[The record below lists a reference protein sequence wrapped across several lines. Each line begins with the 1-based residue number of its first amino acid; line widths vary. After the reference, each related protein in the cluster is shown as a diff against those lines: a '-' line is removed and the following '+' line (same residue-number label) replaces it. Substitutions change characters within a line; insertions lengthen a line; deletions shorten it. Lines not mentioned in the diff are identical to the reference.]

1 MKSVLEGCANATSHL
16 FIVIHSIDG
25 AGLRNSRSIDYLG
38 ELSALPCVHLIC
50 SMDHIRGNLLFSSS
64 ALSHFQFVYHDA
76 TTFAPYYYEIMFMSQ
91 GSQAGKVRSSS
102 GLGYVLS
109 SLTSNHLKIL
119 MLLSRETSG
128 SKEGLTFTGLYE
140 LCLSEMLVSSEK
152 SLQLILKEMEDHQLV
167 KRLSAGNNPQE
178 SYVCLVS
185 PRELSKFC
193 DIWCVCWIER
203 WDGEG
208 SNGKKRDDGII

>member
-1 MKSVLEGCANATSHL
+1 
-16 FIVIHSIDG
+16 
-25 AGLRNSRSIDYLG
+25 
-38 ELSALPCVHLIC
+38 
-50 SMDHIRGNLLFSSS
+50 
-64 ALSHFQFVYHDA
+64 
-76 TTFAPYYYEIMFMSQ
+76 MFMSQ

-208 SNGKKRDDGII
+208 SNGNIRNDSII